1 MKIVKKCFLL
11 VLILPIVIM
20 TGFLFTA
27 CGEDKSE
34 ETTYLTDVTTM
45 DFIDQV
51 IVTEQE
57 NKLNLIG
64 VIFNK
69 DIPQTNIE
77 AEYLDNDIILQRTV
91 IEDYNGPDSGVFGYQ
106 YSYSFANPP
115 EKLVYDKKP
124 IEIKVKVSDK
134 YYKFGL
140 TTDLIDKIIGM

>member
-1 MKIVKKCFLL
+1 MKHFSKRFFIFL
-11 VLILPIVIM
+11 VLPIILFVA
-20 TGFLFTA
+20 FVFTA
-27 CGEDKSE
+27 CGDDPKK

-51 IVTEQE
+51 IVTEE
-57 NKLNLIG
+57 DEKLNLIG